1 MVGMLYYDS
10 DIASYIV
17 VGPSMVDLYSR
28 ELYELCD
35 RCREWR
41 FTIEEYSTEL
51 LTSTG
56 DDSFFGVAWHR
67 THWID
72 EPWLH

>member
-28 ELYELCD
+28 ELYELCE

-51 LTSTG
+51 LTSNS
-56 DDSFFGVAWHR
+56 DSFFGVAWHR